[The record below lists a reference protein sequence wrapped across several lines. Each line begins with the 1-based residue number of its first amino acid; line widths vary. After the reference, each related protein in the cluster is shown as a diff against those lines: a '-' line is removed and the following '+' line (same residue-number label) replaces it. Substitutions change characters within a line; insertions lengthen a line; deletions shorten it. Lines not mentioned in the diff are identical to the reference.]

1 MAISARNLFRGK
13 VTALHEGPVNAE
25 TEITTDSGVRIVA
38 TLTDVSVKALG
49 LSLGK
54 EAVAIIKAPWVVL
67 MTGTPD
73 YRCSARNQMKGKVA
87 KLERGAVN
95 TQVGLTLTGG
105 SILSAVI
112 TNEAADELGLTVGAD
127 ATAMFKASHVLVGVP
142 A

>member
-25 TEITTDSGVRIVA
+25 TEITPDSGVRIVA

-73 YRCSARNQMKGKVA
+73 YRFSARNQMKGQVA

-105 SILSAVI
+105 SILFLPSLPTKRPMNLA
-112 TNEAADELGLTVGAD
+112 
-127 ATAMFKASHVLVGVP
+127 
-142 A
+142 